1 MIYNQPSAFPP
12 GGMRVGGVV
21 GGGRV
26 GGVVG
31 GVILPQSYRR
41 LSPGRSRESS
51 PGSEAGLEGLSKQ
64 DLLITLRYPDTC
76 FRMREVAELI
86 PLRGRLI

>member
-1 MIYNQPSAFPP
+1 MTKVLRFLVFTDMIYNRPSAFPP

-76 FRMREVAELI
+76 F
-86 PLRGRLI
+86 